1 MHVCMYVPNMLQPLN
16 SIVIILSDNR
26 TMYSDGEEGRGEEGG
41 GRREGGVRGERGEWG
56 GGREVTDIK
65 IIFMTLSEIFWGIY
79 CTNKIKGCLNIKYI

>member
-41 GRREGGVRGERGEWG
+41 GRREGGGERRARGVGRGKG
-56 GGREVTDIK
+56 GNGHQDNFYDI
-65 IIFMTLSEIFWGIY
+65 IRDILG
-79 CTNKIKGCLNIKYI
+79 NILYQ